1 MFFKLSKLKKML
13 KDAHKGPGLTVGH
26 MAESETGI
34 PEGYYV
40 SSGYWIMWF
49 RADKMPKEA
58 KAAVIEL
65 CGDLPVVGEVF
76 KSRKDGGNQY
86 EIEQKEVY
94 NLPKGFMQCGCV
106 FRVTK
111 LLGQQDSR
119 LVRFLQQDGRAMRV
133 TAVSEKFMEVI
144 DTDAMDRADREMEP
158 AGPVTDHP
166 EAKYM
171 YWGNDR
177 CYFMVCTREPG
188 TDEEKEFWDFLRGTE
203 IP

>member
-1 MFFKLSKLKKML
+1 MFFKLSKLKQMFKA
-13 KDAHKGPGLTVGH
+13 AHKGPGLTVGH

-86 EIEQKEVY
+86 EIEQKELY
-94 NLPKGFMQCGCV
+94 NLPEGFMQCGCV

-111 LLGQQDSR
+111 LLGQQDGR

-133 TAVSEKFMEVI
+133 TAVPEKFMEAI
-144 DTDAMDRADREMEP
+144 DTDTMDRADGESEP
-158 AGPVTDHP
+158 AGPVTNHP

-188 TDEEKEFWDFLRGTE
+188 TDEEKEFWNFLRGTE